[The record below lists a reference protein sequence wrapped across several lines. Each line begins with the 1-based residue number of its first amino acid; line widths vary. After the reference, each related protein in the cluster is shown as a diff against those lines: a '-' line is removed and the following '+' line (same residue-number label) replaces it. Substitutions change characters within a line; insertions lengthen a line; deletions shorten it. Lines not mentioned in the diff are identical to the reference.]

1 MRQLDFHRT
10 PTVVR
15 HARQGGKIDG
25 FPRVSRLLVHSKKL
39 DGVLNQ
45 FGFVGLGRQP
55 GDRLLR
61 HWNKKANTY
70 GRSNYGIDRINNF
83 TVQKRN
89 GLHQGLCKVLQHGR
103 RALPQCMGSQNLQRK
118 MRHAARHAGFGG
130 ALLERGASH
139 VSEWSQ
145 VGRTDAPRLQL
156 CGMRIETT
164 VALEM
169 GQEPSENA
177 RALLKEPLPVSQ
189 GESLLRLQGRNRGHE
204 QANFVS
210 VQNQKMRKKGL
221 HDDVARELKA
231 QKKEL
236 AEIRQTQTV
245 ILGTLRQLV
254 HNFEPKAKRQRVADV
269 LTAQGSCRVE
279 FPTQCCC
286 WFETVRT
293 RTASGV
299 KDEEGKRDVRAM

>member
-1 MRQLDFHRT
+1 MTDSFATGTRRQT
-10 PTVVR
+10 PTA
-15 HARQGGKIDG
+15 ARTT
-25 FPRVSRLLVHSKKL
+25 VSIVSTTS
-39 DGVLNQ
+39 Q
-45 FGFVGLGRQP
+45 
-55 GDRLLR
+55 
-61 HWNKKANTY
+61 
-70 GRSNYGIDRINNF
+70 S
-83 TVQKRN
+83 KRN

-103 RALPQCMGSQNLQRK
+103 RALPQCMGAQNLQRK
-118 MRHAARHAGFGG
+118 MRHAARHAGFGRAG
-130 ALLERGASH
+130 VERGASH
-139 VSEWSQ
+139 DGEWSQ

-299 KDEEGKRDVRAM
+299 KDRRRKRDVRAM